1 MDVQRHLFL
10 RRCFAYICCLLLCFI
25 TATTVY
31 AQKVSVKGTVV
42 DTNGDAIIGASVK
55 VLKKSSVGTITDL
68 DGNFTL
74 SVPEDATKLEISFVG
89 MKSVVATVKPGKH
102 LKVVLE
108 EDNQTLDEVVVVG
121 YGTSRRGD
129 LTGAISSVSE
139 KVLKDIPITSAAAA
153 ITGKLAGVNVV
164 ATDGSP
170 DATIQITVRG
180 GGCITQDNSPLY
192 IVDGFQVSNINDI
205 PPGDIQSIDV
215 LKDASSTAIYGA
227 KGANGVILV
236 TTKSGK
242 AGKTEISF
250 NAHWGVSNVY
260 NLTGV
265 LSPYEYYCY
274 QKELDPGTSLTSSI
288 NSMYGRWDDRN
299 IYRSVEGTNWQDK
312 VYGNTGFKQS
322 YNVGITGGTDA
333 TLRYNL
339 SYTRDDEK
347 YIMLNSNYVRDNL
360 SVKMDKKLSNK
371 LKFEFSSRLTRMVI
385 DGAGTN
391 GGKLKDAVLCS
402 PINSLASIDAGDA
415 LGGEIDYSDDALLS
429 SLNDPVYN
437 TVNEYKKQNQFSM
450 TYNAGFNWEI
460 VKGLTYQLKGSYA
473 YTYNYTDNVWL
484 KKTGESSSNAGQP
497 VAKRT
502 DEKGAR
508 WNLQNILSYRFSLK
522 KKHRLDLMAGHEMVS
537 NYRNQMIASSKYY
550 PMDFT
555 ASEVLAMWNYGE
567 SQPTYTTLGEPSRTA
582 SYFGRL
588 NYAFKDRYMFTFT
601 ARADGTRI

>member
-1 MDVQRHLFL
+1 M
-10 RRCFAYICCLLLCFI
+10 
-25 TATTVY
+25 
-31 AQKVSVKGTVV
+31 
-42 DTNGDAIIGASVK
+42 
-55 VLKKSSVGTITDL
+55 
-68 DGNFTL
+68 
-74 SVPEDATKLEISFVG
+74 
-89 MKSVVATVKPGKH
+89 
-102 LKVVLE
+102 
-108 EDNQTLDEVVVVG
+108 
-121 YGTSRRGD
+121 
-129 LTGAISSVSE
+129 
-139 KVLKDIPITSAAAA
+139 
-153 ITGKLAGVNVV
+153 
-164 ATDGSP
+164 
-170 DATIQITVRG
+170 
-180 GGCITQDNSPLY
+180 
-192 IVDGFQVSNINDI
+192 
-205 PPGDIQSIDV
+205 
-215 LKDASSTAIYGA
+215 
-227 KGANGVILV
+227 
-236 TTKSGK
+236 
-242 AGKTEISF
+242 
-250 NAHWGVSNVY
+250 Y

-391 GGKLKDAVLCS
+391 GGKLRDAVLFS

-508 WNLQNILSYRFSLK
+508 WNLQNILSYRFSL
-522 KKHRLDLMAGHEMVS
+522 
-537 NYRNQMIASSKYY
+537 
-550 PMDFT
+550 
-555 ASEVLAMWNYGE
+555 
-567 SQPTYTTLGEPSRTA
+567 
-582 SYFGRL
+582 
-588 NYAFKDRYMFTFT
+588 
-601 ARADGTRI
+601 